1 MILSAQSAEAGF
13 FDDLLSNSQTIIG
26 DVLKEKDPFS
36 KNKDENGEDKEPTT
50 VGERKVYKDV
60 TITDLFET
68 AQEAYKASSVI
79 LSGKLDKIADLLAGI
94 LGGDTTSTD
103 NDKNRTIL
111 SDENRVEDID
121 LPDGLN
127 KENQT
132 SGDGSSVD
140 KLVLQ
145 KPNSAE
151 AIAQNTE
158 RINATLAQTPRLMQK
173 IVLGD
178 DGQQLIEDQE
188 VLSQSSLETSSGA
201 IDTFAGLGEQSG
213 ESAQFTEVLAKEAQG
228 LANQAQGRKAS
239 QDVLKDSAAIAAKNS
254 FSLSAIA
261 DQGVN
266 QAVAMTT
273 MGQQLDAIN
282 QQGSIENQKLTT
294 LQLLSASQ
302 SDQLGQ
308 ILSVDMSRQQSEAF
322 ASIEPYKAAYQSNGL
337 YLVPGLGSYE
347 GSQ

>member
-36 KNKDENGEDKEPTT
+36 KKKYENGDYQEPTT

-68 AQEAYKASSVI
+68 AQEAYKKSSVI

-94 LGGDTTSTD
+94 LGGDTNSTD
-103 NDKNRTIL
+103 NDKNRTVL
-111 SDENRVEDID
+111 SDQNRVDDEI
-121 LPDGLN
+121 LPESLP
-127 KENQT
+127 ENQT
-132 SGDGSSVD
+132 STDGASVD
-140 KLVLQ
+140 QLVLQ

-151 AIAQNTE
+151 AIAQNTT
-158 RINATLAQTPRLMQK
+158 RINATLAQAPRMMQK

-188 VLSQSSLETSSGA
+188 VLSQTSLETSSGA
-201 IDTFAGLGEQSG
+201 IDTFVTLGEQAG
-213 ESAQFTEVLAKEAQG
+213 ESAQFTEVLAKESQG

-266 QAVAMTT
+266 QAVAMTA
-273 MGQQLDAIN
+273 MGQQLNAIN
-282 QQGSIENQKLTT
+282 QQ
-294 LQLLSASQ
+294 
-302 SDQLGQ
+302 
-308 ILSVDMSRQQSEAF
+308 
-322 ASIEPYKAAYQSNGL
+322 
-337 YLVPGLGSYE
+337 
-347 GSQ
+347 